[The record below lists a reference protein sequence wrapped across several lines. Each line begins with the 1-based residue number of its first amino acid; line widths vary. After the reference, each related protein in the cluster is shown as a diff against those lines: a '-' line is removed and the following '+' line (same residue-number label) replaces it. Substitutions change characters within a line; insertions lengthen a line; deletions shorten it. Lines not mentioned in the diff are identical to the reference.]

1 MKAMMMPKSMMFAIT
16 VLHLFIVSWS
26 TCVPTHITPLT
37 MAQMQSTNDMMA
49 RLKRLMCW
57 YRLVMTMPASVAMAV
72 AMRMG
77 MKTSV
82 GCAAPIC
89 AL

>member
-1 MKAMMMPKSMMFAIT
+1 MKAIMMLKSKTLATT
-16 VLHLFIVSWS
+16 VLHLFMVSWS
-26 TCVPTHITPLT
+26 TCVPIQITPLT
-37 MAQMQSTNDMMA
+37 TRQRPSTNAMMV

-57 YRLVMTMPASVAMAV
+57 YRLVIIIPASVAMAV

-82 GCAAPIC
+82 GCAAP
-89 AL
+89 ATAR